1 MKVSTVLS
9 DCKILEPCRRGH
21 PQQSCRVY
29 AQSNLLMRLTSS
41 RAGRRAANNRI
52 RGPQSALT
60 DFLAANNISAAQI
73 AADYERRIREV
84 QGQEQ
89 QEAAADG
96 EAAEQDV
103 KEEEDEEQEEDPET
117 AAQKKK
123 RKRREEAAVIKI
135 KNNKAKK
142 KQKKGNGG
150 DSDGDDD
157 VAWDMYTKK
166 QPLPGQLENCEKC
179 EKRFT
184 VTPYSKTGPDG
195 GLLCAKCS
203 IEQEAQKKKD
213 QKKPKAKAVSR
224 EKRRQVQ
231 SNLLDGIVQVGAK
244 SLQDICIKV
253 STVHNCA
260 LLRQDHTDGM

>member
-1 MKVSTVLS
+1 MKSSTVLS
-9 DCKILEPCRRGH
+9 DCRIFRLCRRSH
-21 PQQSCRVY
+21 TQQSCRVNV
-29 AQSNLLMRLTSS
+29 QSKSLIRLTSS

-89 QEAAADG
+89 QETAAND
-96 EAAEQDV
+96 EAAGQEV
-103 KEEEDEEQEEDPET
+103 KEEEDEEEEELET

-123 RKRREEAAVIKI
+123 RKRRDEAAVIKI
-135 KNNKAKK
+135 KNDKAKK

-150 DSDGDDD
+150 DSDGDGD
-157 VAWDMYTKK
+157 VGWDMYTKK

-203 IEQEAQKKKD
+203 KEQEAQKKKD
-213 QKKPKAKAVSR
+213 QKKPKIKAVSR

-253 STVHNCA
+253 VTVHNSA
-260 LLRQDHTDGM
+260 

>member
-1 MKVSTVLS
+1 MTVL
-9 DCKILEPCRRGH
+9 KPCRRDH
-21 PQQSCRVY
+21 TQESCRVN
-29 AQSNLLMRLTSS
+29 AQSKRFVGLTCS
-41 RAGRRAANNRI
+41 RSGRRAANNAI

-73 AADYERRIREV
+73 TADHERRLREARER
-84 QGQEQ
+84 EQ
-89 QEAAADG
+89 REAAANG

-103 KEEEDEEQEEDPET
+103 KEEDEEQEEEVET

-123 RKRREEAAVIKI
+123 RKRREEAVLTKI
-135 KNNKAKK
+135 KNSKAKK
-142 KQKKGNGG
+142 KQKKGNVG

-203 IEQEAQKKKD
+203 KEQEAQKKKD
-213 QKKPKAKAVSR
+213 QKPKTKAVSR

-231 SNLLDGIVQVGAK
+231 SNLLDGIVQIGAK

-253 STVHNCA
+253 FTVHDCA
-260 LLRQDHTDGM
+260 LLWQDHTDGV

>member
-1 MKVSTVLS
+1 
-9 DCKILEPCRRGH
+9 
-21 PQQSCRVY
+21 
-29 AQSNLLMRLTSS
+29 MRLICGRS
-41 RAGRRAANNRI
+41 GRRAANNRI

-73 AADYERRIREV
+73 AADYERRVREV
-84 QGQEQ
+84 GEQEQ
-89 QEAAADG
+89 QQAAANG

-103 KEEEDEEQEEDPET
+103 KDEEEEEEEESVET
-117 AAQKKK
+117 AVQKKK
-123 RKRREEAAVIKI
+123 RKRREEAVLTKI

-157 VAWDMYTKK
+157 VTWDMYTKK

-203 IEQEAQKKKD
+203 KEQEAQKKKD
-213 QKKPKAKAVSR
+213 PKQPKTKAVSR

-231 SNLLDGIVQVGAK
+231 SNLLDGIVQIGAK

-253 STVHNCA
+253 FTVQTCA
-260 LLRQDHTDGM
+260 LLRQDDTDEL

>member
-1 MKVSTVLS
+1 
-9 DCKILEPCRRGH
+9 
-21 PQQSCRVY
+21 
-29 AQSNLLMRLTSS
+29 MRLTSS

-103 KEEEDEEQEEDPET
+103 KEEDEEQEEDVET
-117 AAQKKK
+117 ATQKKK
-123 RKRREEAAVIKI
+123 RKRGEEAAVIKI
-135 KNNKAKK
+135 KNDKAKK

-203 IEQEAQKKKD
+203 KEQEAQKKKD
-213 QKKPKAKAVSR
+213 QKKPKIKAVSR

-253 STVHNCA
+253 STVLGLYFGKIILTACRKWQITSTMWMSLGICHRPY
-260 LLRQDHTDGM
+260 LIL